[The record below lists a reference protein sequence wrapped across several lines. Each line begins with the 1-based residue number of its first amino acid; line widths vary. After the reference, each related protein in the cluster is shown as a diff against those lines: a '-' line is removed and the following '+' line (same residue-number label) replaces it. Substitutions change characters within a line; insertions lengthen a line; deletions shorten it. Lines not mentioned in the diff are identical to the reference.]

1 MKPTVFGILGAGWR
15 AEFYLRIAAALPHLF
30 RVSGIYVRRPE
41 RAEELR
47 RMGAPVIEDKEA
59 FYASKMDFAVCCV
72 RSADMLTEAR
82 GLLDRGIPVLCETP
96 AAISNEQLEEQMS
109 LIPHNARIQVA
120 EQFLRQPEFAA
131 ARAVVESGLLGEVH
145 YARISAAH
153 SYHAASIARGLLGLG
168 TEMPDEAHCISIPD
182 PIRHTRGRPG
192 DVVPEDTV
200 ARQTVALLRFGD
212 KTAQIDFSREQ
223 YFSPIRTGSLL
234 LRGTRGEL
242 ADGVLRYLDEHDRAV
257 TLPLV
262 RTDYGKGTNLDGF
275 SHTRIL
281 AGTHSLYETPFP
293 LARLS
298 DEEIAI
304 ATALRDMKTYLE
316 TGKSFYSLDEA
327 RQDCRLSF
335 LFDK

>member
-1 MKPTVFGILGAGWR
+1 MKPTVFGIFGAGWR
-15 AEFYLRIAAALPHLF
+15 SEFYLRIAAALPQLF
-30 RVSGIYVRRPE
+30 RVAGIYVRRPE
-41 RAEELR
+41 TAARFR
-47 RMGAPVIEDKEA
+47 KMGAPVIEDREE
-59 FYASKMDFAVCCV
+59 FYALPLDFAVCCV

-82 GLLDRGIPVLCETP
+82 HLLDRGHAVLCETP
-96 AAISNEQLEEQMS
+96 AATSEEQLEEQMS
-109 LIPHNARIQVA
+109 LIPAGARLQVA

-153 SYHAASIARGLLGLG
+153 GYHAASLARGLLGLG
-168 TEMPDEAHCISIPD
+168 DAMPSEAHCLTLPD
-182 PIRHTRGRPG
+182 PIRRTRGRPG
-192 DVVPEDTV
+192 RLTGEDVL
-200 ARQTVALLRFGD
+200 ARQNLAILRFGD

-242 ADGVLRYLDEHDRAV
+242 ADGVLRYLDTRDEPV
-257 TLPLV
+257 TLPLI

-275 SHTRIL
+275 SHDRITCGERIL
-281 AGTHSLYETPFP
+281 YENPFP
-293 LARLS
+293 LARLA

-304 ATALRDMKTYLE
+304 ATVLRDMADYCKT
-316 TGKSFYSLDEA
+316 GRSFYSLDEA

>member
-30 RVSGIYVRRPE
+30 RVAGIYVRRPE

-47 RMGAPVIEDKEA
+47 AMGAPVYEDREA
-59 FYASKMDFAVCCV
+59 FCALPMDFAVCCV

-82 GLLDRGIPVLCETP
+82 ALLDCGHAVLCETP
-96 AAISNEQLEEQMS
+96 AATSEEQLAEQMS
-109 LIPHNARIQVA
+109 LIPEGARLQVA

-131 ARAVVESGLLGEVH
+131 ARALVESGLLGEVH

-153 SYHAASIARGLLGLG
+153 GYHAASIARGLLGLG
-168 TEMPDEAHCISIPD
+168 TEMPDEAHCLTLPD

-192 DVVPEDTV
+192 DVPPTDTV
-200 ARQTVALLRFGD
+200 SRHNLAILRFGD
-212 KTAQIDFSREQ
+212 KTVQIDFAREQ

-234 LRGTRGEL
+234 LRGTHGEFF
-242 ADGVLRYLDEHDRAV
+242 DGTLRYLDKNDRPV

-275 SHTRIL
+275 AHARIL
-281 AGTHSLYETPFP
+281 AGEHILYENPFP
-293 LARLS
+293 LARLT
-298 DEEIAI
+298 DEEIAM
-304 ATALRDMKTYLE
+304 ASVLSDMAVYAE
-316 TGKSFYSLDEA
+316 TGKPFYSLDEA